1 MEHHANLV
9 PWQQLCRERGAELRY
24 LEVDEHGELSLAQL
38 DAELARG
45 DVRLVAFAH
54 VSNVLGTINPV
65 AEIAARARAAG
76 AVTLIDGAQAV
87 PQMPVDVERARR
99 RLLRLDRPQGARA
112 RPASACCTAAAS
124 CSSRWSRS

>member
-9 PWQQLCRERGAELRY
+9 PWQQICRERGAELRY

-45 DVRLVAFAH
+45 DVRIVAFAH

-76 AVTLIDGAQAV
+76 AVTLVDGAQAV
-87 PQMPVDVERARR
+87 PQMPVDVERAGR
-99 RLLRLDRPQGARA
+99 
-112 RPASACCTAAAS
+112 
-124 CSSRWSRS
+124 